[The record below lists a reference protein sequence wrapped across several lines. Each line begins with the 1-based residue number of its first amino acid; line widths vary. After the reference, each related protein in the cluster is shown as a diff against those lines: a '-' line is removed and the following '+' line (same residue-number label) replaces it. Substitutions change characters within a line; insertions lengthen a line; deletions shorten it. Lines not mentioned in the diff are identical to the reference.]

1 MEIIQ
6 VCKEVNPRLDVYRAI
21 FSEITKTSVLRAL
34 NTLARHNKNVS
45 DAVEARS
52 ELDLRIGE
60 ASNAA
65 VAQLIN
71 AVFFYN
77 YNFINRRGFYTI
89 SNATVSASV
98 STL

>member
-6 VCKEVNPRLDVYRAI
+6 VCKEVNPRLDVYRAT

-52 ELDLRIGE
+52 ELDLRIGK
-60 ASNAA
+60 ALNAPVFNLISSIFIIKFIKRCGFYSISNAA
-65 VAQLIN
+65 V
-71 AVFFYN
+71 
-77 YNFINRRGFYTI
+77 
-89 SNATVSASV
+89 SASI